1 MKFWINIFVFLFVF
15 ASVLSGQ
22 EIDIVPELKMIE
34 AGKIDQAKQS
44 LTSLLSSS
52 PNDPSVIFLDG
63 ILTEEGESALEKF
76 EAVYNNFPS
85 SRYADAA
92 LYRIFSFYY
101 ALGIYNRAEDY
112 LTKLKSEYPYSPYI
126 KAADRSIP
134 DEDASIIADT
144 KPTLEQT
151 VSQSGNLTVQAG
163 AFLNIKN
170 AQKLQENLKN
180 SGYTVDIF
188 PKEVGGSILNVV
200 TIGRFQNADEAQSL
214 IQYLKSTYNLNGRI
228 ISLSE

>member
-1 MKFWINIFVFLFVF
+1 MKAVKFYLIFIL
-15 ASVLSGQ
+15 LSAATVIGQ

-34 AGKIDQAKQS
+34 EGNIDQAKKS
-44 LTSLLSSS
+44 LASLISSS

-63 ILTEEGESALEKF
+63 VLTEEGESALEKF

-112 LTKLKSEYPYSPYI
+112 LDKLKSEYPNSPYI
-126 KAADRSIP
+126 KAADRTIP
-134 DEDASIIADT
+134 DEDASIITDT
-144 KPTLEQT
+144 KPAVEQT
-151 VSQSGNLTVQAG
+151 VKQSGNFTVQAG
-163 AFLNIKN
+163 AFLNMNN
-170 AQKLQENLKN
+170 AQKLLENLKN
-180 SGYTVDIF
+180 SGYTVEIF

-200 TIGRFQNADEAQSL
+200 TVGRFENPEEAQSL
-214 IQYLKSTYNLNGRI
+214 IQYLKSTYDLNGRI
-228 ISLSE
+228 ISLPE